1 MKTKIDSKIGAYFS
15 KITLKLSTP
24 PSKHLVHLYADYVE
38 VISLF
43 SNSNFVTASDIADRF
58 KDEGIITKK
67 KEDSEQA
74 EGNDMNEQWI
84 NDIFFVL
91 EERTFLYKSD
101 YPFELHG
108 NSRIKLIQQSNLTN
122 RHKLYIFLLLSSCLY
137 QFGDFEPELTSEFEF
152 VCYQVLLKY
161 MPSHA
166 VVKSFGKNSEY
177 SGTAIE
183 KIRLLAKELKVGVN
197 DNFLNKI
204 STRGNQERGLDLIG
218 WVPFDDNVANHFSIL
233 SQCACGKEWYKKLGE
248 TRRYENYY
256 DFYCAKPLHAFF
268 IPYSLIN
275 YQNSDFY
282 QADEISIPTLL
293 FERKRILNYITDTS
307 FFGALSSKQ
316 LVDKCIEYEED
327 II

>member
-1 MKTKIDSKIGAYFS
+1 
-15 KITLKLSTP
+15 
-24 PSKHLVHLYADYVE
+24 
-38 VISLF
+38 
-43 SNSNFVTASDIADRF
+43 
-58 KDEGIITKK
+58 
-67 KEDSEQA
+67 
-74 EGNDMNEQWI
+74 
-84 NDIFFVL
+84 
-91 EERTFLYKSD
+91 
-101 YPFELHG
+101 
-108 NSRIKLIQQSNLTN
+108 
-122 RHKLYIFLLLSSCLY
+122 
-137 QFGDFEPELTSEFEF
+137 
-152 VCYQVLLKY
+152 
-161 MPSHA
+161 MPTHA

-177 SGTAIE
+177 LGTAIG

-218 WVPFDDNVANHFSIL
+218 WIPFDDNVANYFSIL
-233 SQCACGKEWYKKLGE
+233 SQCACGKDWYKKLAE

-256 DFYCAKPLHAFF
+256 DFYCSKPLHAFF

-307 FFGALSSKQ
+307 FFGELSSKQ